1 MRTSVVVT
9 ENTTAADL
17 ALGRSA
23 VRRRILVLLMAEP
36 ERRLHLREL
45 QRRAGTSPG
54 TASREL
60 GRLVAAGLVGREAEG
75 HQVYFRA
82 TSSPFAIAVRNLIL
96 VATEPDPGP
105 MPLSPA
111 DPESADLRS
120 DLRHLKP
127 HASAPEPP
135 SPPRVVQTRPS
146 ELNEPKRPDALG
158 LKVAESLARILRP
171 IYGERLVGLYLYGS
185 RAHGESKAD
194 ADVEVLIV
202 LDAIER
208 YGDELERS
216 SAACAS
222 LSLEF
227 GLIVSRVFVSGQTWS
242 NRTDGHLMAIR
253 SDVVSV

>member
-1 MRTSVVVT
+1 M
-9 ENTTAADL
+9 
-17 ALGRSA
+17 
-23 VRRRILVLLMAEP
+23 
-36 ERRLHLREL
+36 
-45 QRRAGTSPG
+45 
-54 TASREL
+54 
-60 GRLVAAGLVGREAEG
+60 
-75 HQVYFRA
+75 
-82 TSSPFAIAVRNLIL
+82 
-96 VATEPDPGP
+96 
-105 MPLSPA
+105 
-111 DPESADLRS
+111 
-120 DLRHLKP
+120 
-127 HASAPEPP
+127 
-135 SPPRVVQTRPS
+135 
-146 ELNEPKRPDALG
+146 NEPKRPDALG